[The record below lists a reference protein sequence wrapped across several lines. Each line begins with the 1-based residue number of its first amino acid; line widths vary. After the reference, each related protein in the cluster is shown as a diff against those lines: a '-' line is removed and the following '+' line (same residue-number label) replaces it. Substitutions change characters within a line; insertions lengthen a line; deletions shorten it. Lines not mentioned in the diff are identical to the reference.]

1 MEELTVIDTKQYLA
15 ELIQHYNILLEK
27 NKVKELNTFIQ
38 EEKLKC
44 QVKLY
49 KIREVD
55 MEAMFLASPF

>member
-15 ELIQHYNILLEK
+15 ELIQHYNNLLEE
-27 NKVKELNTFIQ
+27 NKVQELNTFIQ

-49 KIREVD
+49 KLRELD

>member
-1 MEELTVIDTKQYLA
+1 MQELTVIDTKQYLA
-15 ELIQHYNILLEK
+15 ELIQHYNILLEQ
-27 NKVKELNTFIQ
+27 NKVEELNSFIQ

-49 KIREVD
+49 KLRELD